1 MNVLAPVPARTV
13 EEAVV
18 QFLVKSRHPV
28 ALGEVFAELSQ
39 RYPKYEVGPAI
50 ETLVFRGEVKPDF
63 LWKHLQVATSR

>member
-18 QFLVKSRHPV
+18 QLLSKRHDPV
-28 ALGEVFAELSQ
+28 ALGDVFAELTQS
-39 RYPKYEVGPAI
+39 YPKYEVGPAI